1 MFVIIRKT
9 GELEEFVP
17 KKFGDHVEYAEMDE
31 LLLWVR
37 RNMFKTRKLKPLIL
51 GKKSITETHT
61 MYYFGYPNGK
71 VASVFNI
78 YGAKYFDDACVLR
91 IDEENNHILSLDL
104 ATFREHH
111 VYLADNVYGGAIES
125 KTPEKE
131 EPEPPPKEEELVET
145 DYED

>member
-1 MFVIIRKT
+1 
-9 GELEEFVP
+9 
-17 KKFGDHVEYAEMDE
+17 
-31 LLLWVR
+31 
-37 RNMFKTRKLKPLIL
+37 MFKTRKLKPLIL

-91 IDEENNHILSLDL
+91 IDEENNRILSLDL